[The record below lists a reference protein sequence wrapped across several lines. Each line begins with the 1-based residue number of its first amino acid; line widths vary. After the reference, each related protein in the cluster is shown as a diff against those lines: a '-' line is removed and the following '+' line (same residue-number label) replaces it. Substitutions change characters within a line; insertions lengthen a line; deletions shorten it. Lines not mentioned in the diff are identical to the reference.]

1 MGILLVYMLKSA
13 FSLALFYLFYRLLL
27 SRDTFH
33 RINRMLLLLLMPL
46 SCLLPLIEL
55 NTQHPTLLTDVMQD
69 WESWMLMMQEMPDA
83 RLAEK
88 TTTFSWSQLL
98 AGIYLIGVV
107 GCLLHTAGSLIR
119 LLRLLRQAEAQP
131 LPYIQAKGIK
141 LLVREDADTS
151 PFSWMNYIVV
161 NRKDLMENGREILLH
176 EVAHV
181 RLHHSW
187 DLLLCDLCCL
197 LQWFNPAIWLLR
209 QELQT
214 LHEYEADSYVLS
226 QGVNARQ
233 YQLLLIKKAVG
244 TRLYSMANNLNH
256 SNLKKRITMML
267 KEKSNR
273 WARVKYLYVLP
284 VAALSVA
291 AFARPEVVA
300 TSEEISAAKVND
312 LSAMVETLLPE
323 KGQKALLPQR
333 RDTLKPRYTPI
344 PVGKAPVK
352 NDKGDVC
359 QVPDEMPEFPGGTG
373 ALMKYLMENVRYPA
387 EAMAKKQQGR
397 VVVRFVVDKDGSI
410 RDAKVIRAIDPLLDA
425 EAVRVVESM
434 PKWKPARVK
443 GEDVNCK
450 FTVPI
455 TFSLTKGSDSAD
467 SSEGPSILVKG
478 TVVDSEGKPISGAL
492 INIVGSTRGTVT
504 DANGNYSLRVSSK
517 QDSLMVV
524 RFVGMEPSIVRIGT
538 GKAVLK
544 KE

>member
-55 NTQHPTLLTDVMQD
+55 NTQHLTLLTDVMQD

-88 TTTFSWSQLL
+88 TATFSWSQLL
-98 AGIYLIGVV
+98 VGIYLTGIV
-107 GCLLHTAGSLIR
+107 GCLLHTAGALIR

-187 DLLLCDLCCL
+187 DLLLCDLCCM

-323 KGQKALLPQR
+323 NVQKTPLPQQ

-397 VVVRFVVDKDGSI
+397 VVVSFVVDKDGSI

-425 EAVRVVESM
+425 EAIRVVESM
-434 PKWKPARVK
+434 PKWKTARVK
-443 GEDVNCK
+443 GEDVNCQ

-455 TFSLTKGSDSAD
+455 IFSLTKGSDSAD

-478 TVVDSEGKPISGAL
+478 TVVDSEGNPISGAL

-538 GKAVLK
+538 GKVVLK